1 VYTRAVFCDNG
12 SSICHVDSKGLALP
26 KCVAGAYSPR
36 PFGIDGDHAGSSGD
50 AIQVHRARRRRRID
64 GVGPT
69 VNFQCDHDRPPHA
82 SPKVVDID
90 PSDVEQN
97 LPNGSV
103 VRHSKVR
110 VSMTA
115 ICALNGSDILSAAT
129 R

>member
-1 VYTRAVFCDNG
+1 
-12 SSICHVDSKGLALP
+12 
-26 KCVAGAYSPR
+26 
-36 PFGIDGDHAGSSGD
+36 
-50 AIQVHRARRRRRID
+50 
-64 GVGPT
+64 
-69 VNFQCDHDRPPHA
+69 
-82 SPKVVDID
+82 VVDID